1 MKKLAP
7 IVITAILI
15 GYLAFYLWLP
25 LNLIQGAGGPEPW
38 FGKVIAAAVG
48 AGAVGMI
55 TAAVYT
61 LIIRLKEIDKEE
73 KDKDDLSKY

>member
-15 GYLAFYLWLP
+15 GYLAFYLWIPFSLTD
-25 LNLIQGAGGPEPW
+25 GPEPW
-38 FGKVIAAAVG
+38 FGKIITAAVG
-48 AGAVGMI
+48 AGAVGMM

>member
-15 GYLAFYLWLP
+15 AYLAIYLWIP
-25 LNLIQGAGGPEPW
+25 FNLNQDPGPW
-38 FGKVIAAAVG
+38 FGKALWAAVG

>member
-7 IVITAILI
+7 ILITVILI

-25 LNLIQGAGGPEPW
+25 FNLNLGHEPW
-38 FGKVIAAAVG
+38 PGKIIAAAVG
-48 AGAVGMI
+48 AGALGMI

-61 LIIRLKEIDKEE
+61 LVKRLKEIDKEE
-73 KDKDDLSKY
+73 KDHDDLSKY

>member
-1 MKKLAP
+1 MLKKLAP

-15 GYLAFYLWLP
+15 GYLAFYLWIPISLT
-25 LNLIQGAGGPEPW
+25 QGSEPW
-38 FGKVIAAAVG
+38 YGKILAATVG
-48 AGAVGMI
+48 AGAIGMI

>member
-1 MKKLAP
+1 VKKLAP

-15 GYLAFYLWLP
+15 GYLAFYLWIP
-25 LNLIQGAGGPEPW
+25 FNLTDGPEPW
-38 FGKVIAAAVG
+38 FGKIIAAAVG
-48 AGAVGMI
+48 AGAVGMM